1 MMDWTKQEKENMIR
15 GNHYNHDEYIKNLEI
30 LDEGVEL
37 LKDDDDDEE

>member
-15 GNHYNHDEYIKNLEI
+15 GNQNNHDEYIKNLEI

-37 LKDDDDDEE
+37 LKDDDDEE